1 MGFNML
7 NYINPSFSL
16 QHLAI
21 KQVAVQSQGLSLTH
35 SLQAYSIVKGY
46 ITPEKEEAGKKKLEP
61 LLQCQHL
68 VNKLIFEYK
77 LNIEFLRA
85 VMEDGVITLQGIADS
100 SVLVERALKISS
112 VEFPNYTIKSAISV
126 VQDFKPYS

>member
-1 MGFNML
+1 MDGVRLEFEEGAL
-7 NYINPSFSL
+7 EAVAEK
-16 QHLAI
+16 AI
-21 KQVAVQSQGLSLTH
+21 ERQIGARG
-35 SLQAYSIVKGY
+35 
-46 ITPEKEEAGKKKLEP
+46 
-61 LLQCQHL
+61 
-68 VNKLIFEYK
+68 
-77 LNIEFLRA
+77 LRA

>member
-1 MGFNML
+1 M
-7 NYINPSFSL
+7 I
-16 QHLAI
+16 
-21 KQVAVQSQGLSLTH
+21 V
-35 SLQAYSIVKGY
+35 SIVKGY
-46 ITPEKEEAGKKKLEP
+46 ITPEKEEAGKKKLEQ

>member
-1 MGFNML
+1 
-7 NYINPSFSL
+7 
-16 QHLAI
+16 
-21 KQVAVQSQGLSLTH
+21 
-35 SLQAYSIVKGY
+35 
-46 ITPEKEEAGKKKLEP
+46 

>member
-1 MGFNML
+1 MDIYFKESVHDEKIYEFML
-7 NYINPSFSL
+7 EYTLPINFDP
-16 QHLAI
+16 
-21 KQVAVQSQGLSLTH
+21 KT
-35 SLQAYSIVKGY
+35 YVKY
-46 ITPEKEEAGKKKLEP
+46 ITPEKEEAGKKKLEQ

>member
-1 MGFNML
+1 MDVDDPSHFIMVMNTGLLDVESAANM
-7 NYINPSFSL
+7 I
-16 QHLAI
+16 
-21 KQVAVQSQGLSLTH
+21 V
-35 SLQAYSIVKGY
+35 SIVKGY
-46 ITPEKEEAGKKKLEP
+46 ITPEKEDAGKKKLEQ

-85 VMEDGVITLQGIADS
+85 VMDDGVITLQGIADS